1 MTERPWVRWA
11 ILPLALFMSS
21 CSLQRVNDSVAR
33 AELEGKSAGQ
43 YTKYLQN
50 LQPEQARDTVVF
62 SNKPWVSTQP
72 LVTKR
77 GLPFGQDHDIAY
89 RPVSAVSIT
98 EVAQYITQQTGL
110 PVLVAPD
117 ALNPGVLTSSK
128 QSGSN
133 NSAPAP
139 INSAGPDS
147 LAGLMPPT

>member
-1 MTERPWVRWA
+1 RREEEEMTARPWVRWA

-77 GLPFGQDHDIAY
+77 GLPRKGQAQADYIVAFYGIPNTSRQARVDVDQIIAEA
-89 RPVSAVSIT
+89 RASLPDLI
-98 EVAQYITQQTGL
+98 AQELGRR
-110 PVLVAPD
+110 
-117 ALNPGVLTSSK
+117 
-128 QSGSN
+128 
-133 NSAPAP
+133 
-139 INSAGPDS
+139 
-147 LAGLMPPT
+147 